1 MHPFFRLELLLGKEE
16 EDKEKGKQVFLMC
29 LFRSRL
35 LVYLI
40 KSLLPYQGRPST
52 LRRTVP
58 LWNPKYLIN
67 FISTIGIRVTFTASV
82 YVLPLQPNK
91 QNIFT
96 KFRPAGV
103 VCVCVCGGGGG
114 LNLVVF
120 LAIMTS

>member
-1 MHPFFRLELLLGKEE
+1 MFIQEPAPG
-16 EDKEKGKQVFLMC
+16 
-29 LFRSRL
+29 LF
-35 LVYLI
+35 

-52 LRRTVP
+52 LRLTVP

-67 FISTIGIRVTFTASV
+67 FISTIGIRATFTASV

-103 VCVCVCGGGGG
+103 GCVCVCMCICVCVCVGGGGG
-114 LNLVVF
+114 GGGGG
-120 LAIMTS
+120 